1 MLLPSWY
8 FPFFY
13 SSFSITQHN
22 QMASFGEIAA
32 KAADETAPA
41 ADAVP
46 AAEQTVEE
54 EVSIEQTEHPRITNF
69 GRLGFG

>member
-1 MLLPSWY
+1 
-8 FPFFY
+8 
-13 SSFSITQHN
+13 
-22 QMASFGEIAA
+22 MASFGEIAA

-69 GRLGFG
+69 GRLGIG